1 MSFAPKPSSR
11 SCPACKVA
19 VPLASMRAC
28 PVCGADLAGPASP
41 GAALVESLLEVIGDS
56 KGAPRGREG
65 R

>member
-1 MSFAPKPSSR
+1 MSIAPKSSLR

-41 GAALVESLLEVIGDS
+41 GAALVESLLDVLGDP
-56 KGAPRGREG
+56 KGAPRGRE
-65 R
+65 